1 MIGRTAQQAR
11 GQLEVVFGGPERTR
25 VVVVLAAV
33 LAMSSAD
40 AATVGAAAT
49 QLRRSLH
56 IDLTDIGLL
65 VTVSSLVGAAAS
77 LPFGVLADR
86 VKRTRTLGI
95 TVVMWGIAM
104 LASAFSMSFS
114 QLLLART
121 VLGMVTASAGP
132 VVASLIGDYFPSG
145 ERGRVYSYILTGEL
159 LGAGIGFA
167 VTGDVAALSWRAAFV
182 LLALPTFFLA
192 RFIFRLPEPMRGGL
206 RPLARDETL
215 DHRYGPAAPAA
226 PRANPP
232 GPTAYPAQTTGYPA
246 PTETTRYPAP
256 PGTGGYPAAPGTTP
270 PPPDAYTAYPYPYP
284 PAPTT
289 GSWDTAPLP
298 TDSRPGVHADEP
310 RRPWTPD
317 ETAAFGPTP
326 GAPRPSAD
334 RGPYDGTGVYDGT
347 GAYEGAP
354 PYDGAGDG
362 TGTNGVSGDHSA
374 DGLNET
380 EAQRVARERGVL
392 PDPARVLHEDPRAM
406 TLVRATRYVLSIPT
420 NVILIIA
427 SACGYFYLAGIET
440 FGSEFTSEQYGV
452 PQELANVL
460 ILVIG
465 IGAIVGVLVGGGLSD
480 YLLRRRYLNSRILVA
495 GVSALLTAMLF
506 VPAITTRS
514 TITALPYLTLAG
526 FALMAQN
533 PAIDAARLDI
543 VPPLLWGRAE
553 GVRTLL
559 RTTAQSLAPVAFGAL
574 ADLLGGKRAGLQ
586 LTFLVMLLPLL
597 ANGIILLFAL
607 RTYPTDVATAAA
619 APPPRE
625 G

>member
-1 MIGRTAQQAR
+1 
-11 GQLEVVFGGPERTR
+11 LEVVFGGPERAR

-56 IDLTDIGLL
+56 IDLTDVGLL

-86 VKRTRTLGI
+86 VKRTRTLGLS
-95 TVVMWGIAM
+95 VLLWGVAM
-104 LASAFSMSFS
+104 LASAFSMSFAE
-114 QLLLART
+114 LLLARL
-121 VLGMVTASAGP
+121 VLGVVTASAGP
-132 VVASLIGDYFPSG
+132 VVASMIGDYFPSG

-159 LGAGIGFA
+159 IGAGIGFA

-192 RFIFRLPEPMRGGL
+192 RFIFKLPEPIRGGL
-206 RPLARDETL
+206 RPLARDEDLRDGT
-215 DHRYGPAAPAA
+215 GPVAPAA
-226 PRANPP
+226 RRPDPSGPAPGPP
-232 GPTAYPAQTTGYPA
+232 GPAGF
-246 PTETTRYPAP
+246 PTS
-256 PGTGGYPAAPGTTP
+256 PGTP
-270 PPPDAYTAYPYPYP
+270 PPVPDAYIPYPYP
-284 PAPTT
+284 PVPTT

-298 TDSRPGVHADEP
+298 TDSRAGPYDNDP
-310 RRPWTPD
+310 RRSWSPD
-317 ETAAFGPTP
+317 ETAVLGPTP
-326 GAPRPSAD
+326 GAGHPGSPRDPGRHGSTD
-334 RGPYDGTGVYDGT
+334 FNGGPGSN
-347 GAYEGAP
+347 
-354 PYDGAGDG
+354 GAGGG
-362 TGTNGVSGDHSA
+362 TGTGGVTGPG
-374 DGLNET
+374 GLNET
-380 EAQRVARERGVL
+380 DAQRVARERGIE
-392 PDPARVLHEDPRAM
+392 PDPSRILREDPRKM
-406 TLVRATRYVLSIPT
+406 GLIKATRYVLSIRS

-427 SACGYFYLAGIET
+427 SACGYFYLTGIET
-440 FGSEFTSEQYGV
+440 FGSEFTSEQYGI

-480 YLLRRRYLNSRILVA
+480 YLLRRRYLNSRILVS
-495 GVSALLTAMLF
+495 GVAALLTAMLF

-543 VPPLLWGRAE
+543 IPPLLWGRAE

-574 ADLLGGKRAGLQ
+574 ADLLGGKRSGLQ

-619 APPPRE
+619 APPPTE

>member
-1 MIGRTAQQAR
+1 VIGRTAQQGR
-11 GQLEVVFGGPERTR
+11 GQLEVVFGGPQRAR

-86 VKRTRTLGI
+86 VKRTRTLGLS
-95 TVVMWGIAM
+95 VVLWGVAM
-104 LASAFSMSFS
+104 LASAFSMSFAE
-114 QLLLART
+114 LLLARL
-121 VLGMVTASAGP
+121 VLGVVTASAGP
-132 VVASLIGDYFPSG
+132 VVASMIGDYFPSG

-159 LGAGIGFA
+159 VGAGIGFA

-192 RFIFRLPEPMRGGL
+192 RYIFRLPEPIRGGL
-206 RPLARDETL
+206 RPLARDDDL
-215 DHRYGPAAPAA
+215 HHGAGP
-226 PRANPP
+226 R
-232 GPTAYPAQTTGYPA
+232 PA
-246 PTETTRYPAP
+246 PTGRPDPSGATRLPDPSGTTRYGDPSVTTRFPGPPGAPGAP
-256 PGTGGYPAAPGTTP
+256 PPL
-270 PPPDAYTAYPYPYP
+270 PDPYAPYPYP
-284 PAPTT
+284 PAAAT

-298 TDSRPGVHADEP
+298 TDSRVGIHTDEP
-310 RRPWTPD
+310 RRPWSPD
-317 ETAAFGPTP
+317 ETAGFGRAP
-326 GAPRPSAD
+326 GPDPRAHPAGAGD
-334 RGPYDGTGVYDGT
+334 ATGT
-347 GAYEGAP
+347 GA
-354 PYDGAGDG
+354 
-362 TGTNGVSGDHSA
+362 N
-374 DGLNET
+374 GLNET
-380 EAQRVARERGVL
+380 DAQRVARERGIQA
-392 PDPARVLHEDPRAM
+392 DPSRVLHDDPRSM
-406 TLVRATRYVLSIPT
+406 GLIKATRYILSIRS

-480 YLLRRRYLNSRILVA
+480 YLLRRRFLNSRILVS
-495 GVSALLTAMLF
+495 GVAALLTAMLF

-543 VPPLLWGRAE
+543 IPPLLWGRAE

-574 ADLLGGKRAGLQ
+574 ADLLGGKRSGLQ
-586 LTFLVMLLPLL
+586 LTVLVMLLPLL
-597 ANGIILLFAL
+597 ANGVILLFAL

-619 APPPRE
+619 APPPTE